1 MIESYVRRF
10 EKSIVLVLLL
20 LMILVVLLA
29 TAELVAV
36 IVEEMAEPPRRFLLN
51 IEELLDIFGF
61 FMMILI
67 GLELIESIE
76 VYLKSDSL
84 HVEPIFLVAII
95 AITRKVI
102 ILDMTKLEPV
112 TLLGVAAIIL
122 ALSAG
127 YYFLKLGLRVTPSE
141 PADSNAASRSS
152 SNDIERE

>member
-1 MIESYVRRF
+1 MIESSVKRF
-10 EKSIVLVLLL
+10 ERYIVLVLLL
-20 LMILVVLLA
+20 MMIFVVLLA

-36 IVEEMAEPPRRFLLN
+36 LLEEMAEPPRRILLN
-51 IEELLDIFGF
+51 FEELLDIFGF

-67 GLELIESIE
+67 GLELIESIK

-102 ILDMTKLEPV
+102 ILDITKLEPV

-141 PADSNAASRSS
+141 PADSNAGSRSS
-152 SNDIERE
+152 SIGAERE

>member
-1 MIESYVRRF
+1 MINTYLRRF
-10 EKSIVLVLLL
+10 ERGIVLVLLL

-29 TAELVAV
+29 TAELVA
-36 IVEEMAEPPRRFLLN
+36 IILEEMTEPPRKFLLN

-67 GLELIESIE
+67 GLELIETIK
-76 VYLKSDSL
+76 VYLKTDSL

-95 AITRKVI
+95 AVTRKVI
-102 ILDMTKLEPV
+102 ILDIKKVEPMA
-112 TLLGVAAIIL
+112 LLGVAAIIL

-141 PADSNAASRSS
+141 PADSNAASRSN
-152 SNDIERE
+152 SNNVESE